1 MLFGQSAGGFSVD
14 NYAYAWAKEKDP
26 IVNGIIA
33 QSGSASANR
42 GSNMVTSSNNTD
54 AWAKQARTLN
64 CPTEGTASL
73 DCVRGKPWLDVLNAV
88 RGGPTLS
95 GGAMSPFSPTADEEV
110 VFSNYAEQARK
121 GQFIKVVCDYLCIR
135 YCSAFTYD

>member
-26 IVNGIIA
+26 IINGIIL
-33 QSGSASANR
+33 QSGSASSNR
-42 GSNMVTSSNNTD
+42 GGGMVKRGNNTE
-54 AWAKQARTLN
+54 AWAKQAKVLG
-64 CPTEGTASL
+64 CPTEGKPSL
-73 DCVRGKPWLDVLNAV
+73 DCVRGKPWLDVLNAI

-110 VFSNYAEQARK
+110 VFANYEEQAKK
-121 GQFIKVVCDYLCIR
+121 GQFIKVV
-135 YCSAFTYD
+135 S